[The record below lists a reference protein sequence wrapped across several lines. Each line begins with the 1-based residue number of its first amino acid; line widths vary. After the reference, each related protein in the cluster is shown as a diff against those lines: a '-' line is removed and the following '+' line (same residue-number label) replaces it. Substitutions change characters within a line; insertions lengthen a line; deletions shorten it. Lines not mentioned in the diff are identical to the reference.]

1 MVVINKIT
9 SVNVLS
15 CWLAKQAG
23 KLMSR
28 VIYVDETASR
38 EINENFRHMKLRKA
52 GSINEL
58 IIQYI
63 I

>member
-1 MVVINKIT
+1 MVVINKMT

-15 CWLAKQAG
+15 CWLAK
-23 KLMSR
+23 LVSR

-38 EINENFRHMKLRKA
+38 EINEHFRHMKLRKA